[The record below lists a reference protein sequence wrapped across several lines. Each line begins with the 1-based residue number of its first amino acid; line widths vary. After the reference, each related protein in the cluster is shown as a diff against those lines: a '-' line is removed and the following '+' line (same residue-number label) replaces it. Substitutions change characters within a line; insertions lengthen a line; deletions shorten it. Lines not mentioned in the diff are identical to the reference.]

1 MVLDIDTMVNKID
14 YFLNFCEHT
23 SRKCQIV
30 INKDQTGEW
39 LGVEMGWGPNVDFIL
54 CEGLSWEGLCLWWDP
69 TNESQANEYLRQ
81 KEQCLQN
88 SDMNSLASWGNLED
102 GGQMQV

>member
-1 MVLDIDTMVNKID
+1 MKTTLLKWSIILKGNIYTGQGMVLDIDTM
-14 YFLNFCEHT
+14 
-23 SRKCQIV
+23 
-30 INKDQTGEW
+30 
-39 LGVEMGWGPNVDFIL
+39 GPNVDFTL
-54 CEGLSWEGLCLWWDP
+54 GEGLSWEGLCLWWNP